1 VSAIITLVTSISR
14 GHQSEAPMADQPCI
28 IGRGIS
34 IKGILAGSEPL
45 IIEGAVEGHIVLKE
59 HLTITETGRIT
70 ANVEV
75 ESLLVYG
82 SVSGNIEA
90 RDLVSLSAEA
100 SVVAD
105 IRAPRV
111 VIADGAHF
119 RGRIEMDVRLPPG
132 L

>member
-1 VSAIITLVTSISR
+1 
-14 GHQSEAPMADQPCI
+14 MADQPCI

-59 HLTITETGRIT
+59 HLTIKETGRII

-82 SVSGNIEA
+82 SVSGSIEA

>member
-1 VSAIITLVTSISR
+1 
-14 GHQSEAPMADQPCI
+14 MADQPCI

-59 HLTITETGRIT
+59 HLTIKETGRII

-82 SVSGNIEA
+82 SVSGSIEA

-111 VIADGAHF
+111 VIADGARF
-119 RGRIEMDVRLPPG
+119 RGPHRDGRLAPSRPLTPSLTG
-132 L
+132 RYCRSDCLFFT